1 MQHMCLI
8 FEIPDKDRD
17 LFWKVEMKP
26 LQRFALILFLWKYSF
41 GFFWLHGFA
50 EIRSKTIK
58 IDLKSHEYFPGNLF
72 SG

>member
-26 LQRFALILFLWKYSF
+26 LQRFALILFL
-41 GFFWLHGFA
+41 
-50 EIRSKTIK
+50 
-58 IDLKSHEYFPGNLF
+58 
-72 SG
+72 